1 MDLKEIKEY
10 VKKEMNLGNYL
21 SYKLLD
27 KRFDIGKNKIT
38 LMDVYTSQGVRLLD
52 VRCKRPNGSK
62 EILRKE
68 LIDYVKDESIKN
80 HYPSN
85 REIRN
90 MFRVELNKLFRGG
103 IKELYTFANVEYKL
117 APNQELKYK
126 KAYLLNEVVIKT
138 LLPQL
143 KLKLIKSR
151 AVNENGIDIL
161 AEDNN
166 RNLIGIELK
175 AYNKFEM
182 IKSKDINQIMRFIKN
197 ERLNRVLFITTTSK
211 ILKNIKIQDNI
222 ELIDYNNLKVLCKDI
237 ESINILEYIRN
248 SSVNKETGYRKKKR
262 ELIIE
267 YAKEKV
273 KNGEDINYKCIS
285 KDLHLD
291 YLTYFSN
298 IKEIYKE
305 SNLEIPLRKIKG
317 KRSSY
322 PDREEM
328 ELIINKILHYL
339 VQEVN
344 NGHYPSNQD
353 IRKKFGIS
361 HIWNLISMTELYKR
375 IGIKPYLKRKPR
387 WWLC

>member
-80 HYPSN
+80 HYTST

-197 ERLNRVLFITTTSK
+197 ERLNRVLFI
-211 ILKNIKIQDNI
+211 
-222 ELIDYNNLKVLCKDI
+222 
-237 ESINILEYIRN
+237 
-248 SSVNKETGYRKKKR
+248 
-262 ELIIE
+262 
-267 YAKEKV
+267 
-273 KNGEDINYKCIS
+273 
-285 KDLHLD
+285 
-291 YLTYFSN
+291 
-298 IKEIYKE
+298 
-305 SNLEIPLRKIKG
+305 
-317 KRSSY
+317 
-322 PDREEM
+322 
-328 ELIINKILHYL
+328 
-339 VQEVN
+339 
-344 NGHYPSNQD
+344 
-353 IRKKFGIS
+353 
-361 HIWNLISMTELYKR
+361 
-375 IGIKPYLKRKPR
+375 
-387 WWLC
+387 